1 MVRILVADDHPVVRI
16 GLKGILAEIPDT
28 EVTGEASNGHEVLD
42 KAQAQ
47 DFDIILLDISMPGN
61 GLDVLK
67 ELKRIKPEQKVLV
80 ISIYPEEQYAVRAL
94 KAGAAG
100 YLTKDSAPDELMT
113 AIKRITAGRRYVS
126 ASLGERL
133 ATEMEHQGER
143 PAHSLLSDREF
154 QVMRLI
160 SDGKTV
166 KEVAETLGLS
176 AKTISTYRTRILD
189 KLKIKNTN
197 EMIRYAVEKGLS
209 D

>member
-1 MVRILVADDHPVVRI
+1 MVRILIADDHPVVRI
-16 GLKGILAEIPDT
+16 GLKGILAEIPET

-42 KAQAQ
+42 KVQAQ

-67 ELKRIKPEQKVLV
+67 EIKRIKPEQKVLV
-80 ISIYPEEQYAVRAL
+80 LSIYPEEQYAVRAL

-113 AIKRITAGRRYVS
+113 AIKRITSGRRYVS

-143 PAHSLLSDREF
+143 PAHSTLSDREF
-154 QVMRLI
+154 QVLRLI
-160 SDGKTV
+160 SEGKTV
-166 KEVAETLGLS
+166 KEVAESLGLS